1 MAEFKQ
7 ILTLQTES
15 GQSVSIDL
23 RSALILSTAPT
34 ASTAARAGMQAY
46 VVSGGTITAEYVC
59 TAVSGSTYTWV
70 QREVSGGG
78 SSEAEKEIFFAR
90 NSSASFQDI
99 LDAHQNGKLVVVD
112 DGTSVHMPVQIGRTS
127 AVFYRTN
134 GTTMYVLTVTS
145 DDSWE
150 TINYN
155 LQNTTDKVSSIDDT
169 STDKQYPSAK
179 AVYDYAVPRYYGT
192 KNARARLV
200 VGDDGFV
207 KPEFPIVDV
216 SETGDIVSVRPMDGT
231 DISVVSHIDRVA
243 KWENSN
249 ALWLHHTNGGSL
261 VDIAGIVRAKY
272 GTSWTVDGISVT
284 LNDDDSMTIVGTA
297 NSTETY
303 VQIFNMGLG
312 EDGYKMLLPPG
323 TYTLGGGIIMAAV
336 GISGEI
342 TGTIGSGWKSLGNKE
357 GTFTVDEP
365 FWGYTTYYAVR
376 NGTTV
381 NKTIPLSLMRGSK
394 IPDTGF
400 GFTGQRYEARFS
412 SYVGSG
418 TFNWQTG
425 ELRDADGNLVEKI
438 SAFGPFPAFDGVNEF
453 IAGGADSSVTY
464 SIIGDSS
471 AGAVIGQ
478 ETPEEKARQDL
489 MQSIT
494 VEYGRTLNTGYQ
506 LVRIP
511 RTTNNG
517 RRVRPVV
524 RMTSVDGTMNGV
536 KCSTL
541 TYAKREKTAFAL
553 NAGLFDT
560 QVNPVVPLGQTII
573 DGVSILNERHPQG
586 ANNETI
592 SDTECYPLCVDGDGN
607 LSAPYPNTVDTAD
620 MIADGIVQACTGWV
634 TMVEDYE
641 IAADEIASEIVH
653 TGKYIQNIIG
663 QFDNGDYCVLSTSK
677 AGYQN
682 NPAPKDEG
690 LTKTEAA
697 QLLVDRGVRFAYAL
711 DGGGSAQT
719 VLGERHINPIYE
731 GSAGR
736 AIPVVIVFVA
746 E

>member
-1 MAEFKQ
+1 MA
-7 ILTLQTES
+7 TEYK
-15 GQSVSIDL
+15 
-23 RSALILSTAPT
+23 LS
-34 ASTAARAGMQAY
+34 
-46 VVSGGTITAEYVC
+46 
-59 TAVSGSTYTWV
+59 YT
-70 QREVSGGG
+70 G
-78 SSEAEKEIFFAR
+78 KEI
-90 NSSASFQDI
+90 D
-99 LDAHQNGKLVVVD
+99 DKLKKID
-112 DGTSVHMPVQIGRTS
+112 SLEET
-127 AVFYRTN
+127 TN
-134 GTTMYVLTVTS
+134 KMTF
-145 DDSWE
+145 
-150 TINYN
+150 INEN
-155 LQNTTDKVSSIDDT
+155 
-169 STDKQYPSAK
+169 STDTQYPSAK
-179 AVYDYAVPRYYGT
+179 AVYDYATAKYYGT
-192 KNARARLV
+192 KNAKARLV
-200 VGDDGFV
+200 VGDDGYV
-207 KPEFPIVDV
+207 TTEFPIVNV
-216 SETGDIVSVRPMDGT
+216 TETGDIVSVHPIDGT

-249 ALWLHHTNGGSL
+249 TLWLHHTNGGSL
-261 VDIAGIVRAKY
+261 MDIAGAVREKY

-297 NSTETY
+297 NPTDEY
-303 VQIFNMGLG
+303 AKIFELSLG
-312 EDGYKMLLPPG
+312 GDGYKMLLPPG
-323 TYTLGGGIIMAAV
+323 TYTLGDDITMSAV

-342 TGTIGSGWKSLGNKE
+342 TGTTGSGWKGLGNKRD
-357 GTFTVDEP
+357 TFTVDEP
-365 FWGYTTYYAVR
+365 FWAYTTYCVVTK
-376 NGTTV
+376 GTTV
-381 NKTIPLSLMRGSK
+381 NKTVPLSLMHGSK

-400 GFTGQRYEARFS
+400 GFTGRRYEVEFS

-425 ELRDADGNLVEKI
+425 ELRDADGNLVQKI
-438 SAFGPFPAFDGVNEF
+438 SALEPFPAFDGVNEF
-453 IAGGADSSVTY
+453 VGGGAESSVTY
-464 SIIGDSS
+464 SIVGDSS
-471 AGAVIGQ
+471 ASAIIGQ

-494 VEYGRTLNTGYQ
+494 VEYGRTQNTGYQ

-517 RRVRPVV
+517 RSVRPVV

-573 DGVSILNERHPQG
+573 DGVSILNEKHPQG

-663 QFDNGDYCVLSTSK
+663 QFDNGDYCVLSTSQ

-731 GSAGR
+731 GTVGR
-736 AIPVVIVFVA
+736 TIPVVIVFVA